1 MSSPP
6 STNQIDSQEH
16 VQLEGDESRA
26 ISKPEI
32 VGEEQEDQRDAGLES
47 AAVDDGILAGENQ
60 TAEDNEASPSNQHAY
75 SDAGEAEA
83 RNASKGEAG
92 QEGDPVTTSSRDGE
106 ETQREDGTKAEAIS
120 EVADE
125 IQKGGE
131 TAADANETGL
141 RIGQQDRSQ
150 QDPSAGV
157 QAAGTESVRTTT
169 GNPDHG
175 SPSQSEIP
183 ASSFVRVNSP
193 AAGSSSSIFSSA
205 PKKFSTVNI
214 NKKFLGK
221 TSSSPVAGTPSPSAL
236 GAKPTGALGS
246 LSKPLHHGPMLAYL
260 SDARNYRSP
269 AVNLT

>member
-32 VGEEQEDQRDAGLES
+32 VGEEQEDQRDAGPES
-47 AAVDDGILAGENQ
+47 AAVDDGILAGEGQ
-60 TAEDNEASPSNQHAY
+60 TSEDNEASPSNQHAY
-75 SDAGEAEA
+75 SDAGEAD
-83 RNASKGEAG
+83 ASKGEAG
-92 QEGDPVTTSSRDGE
+92 QEGDSVTTSSRDGE

-131 TAADANETGL
+131 TAADANETGS
-141 RIGQQDRSQ
+141 RTGQQDPNQ

-175 SPSQSEIP
+175 SSSQSEIP

-236 GAKPTGALGS
+236 GAKPAGALGS
-246 LSKPLHHGPMLAYL
+246 LSKPLRHGPMLAYL
-260 SDARNYRSP
+260 SDAGNCHSP
-269 AVNLT
+269 AVNLP